1 MLQGLTPANSNFNAN
16 VNVRFKVSANVK
28 VNAYF
33 NIAAYDSFVN
43 QGAAM
48 FTITFANPKG
58 GSGKTTSAMLL
69 AEQIRAAGAT
79 VAILDCDP
87 NQNIVQWDAQR
98 AEQGRASPFIV
109 RPVPTEAQFLDTVE
123 DIRGKADY
131 LIIDL
136 EGTASNLVTYAISR
150 SDLVLIPF
158 EPTPMEARQAARA
171 VQLVQNTGRMM
182 NKAIAHALLFTKVNA
197 AIQTNDEKDVR
208 KETQANDIPVLRAA
222 IVRRAAFTRIF
233 REGYLLSE
241 LLEQA
246 REEVK
251 ASTASA
257 QERVLKPLEAAI
269 QNAREYTQEVV
280 NHLPQQKAAA

>member
-1 MLQGLTPANSNFNAN
+1 
-16 VNVRFKVSANVK
+16 
-28 VNAYF
+28 
-33 NIAAYDSFVN
+33 
-43 QGAAM
+43 M

-98 AEQGRASPFIV
+98 CEQGRASPFLV
-109 RPVPTEAQFLDTVE
+109 RPVPSEAQFLDTV
-123 DIRGKADY
+123 DGIRGRADY

-136 EGTASNLVTYAISR
+136 EGTASNLVTYAISQ

-171 VQLVQNTGRMM
+171 VQLVQNTSRMM
-182 NKAIAHALLFTKVNA
+182 NKAVAHALLFTKVNA

-208 KETQANDIPVLRAA
+208 KETQANDIPVLRSA
-222 IVRRAAFTRIF
+222 IVRRAAYTRIF

-246 REEVK
+246 REDVK
-251 ASTASA
+251 GSTASA
-257 QERVLKPLEAAI
+257 QERVLKPLEAAL

-280 NHLPQQKAAA
+280 NYLPQQKAAA